1 MRLTKGLFH
10 NITTNL
16 NPIQNVP
23 GLIKA
28 FFLMKEKN
36 WKEEKSMTSFRFFI
50 INELANLPSM
60 STLSKLANLNSLE
73 RILISY
79 R

>member
-10 NITTNL
+10 NITTNP

-23 GLIKA
+23 GVIKA

-36 WKEEKSMTSFRFFI
+36 WKEEKSSSFRFFI
-50 INELANLPSM
+50 IGELPNLP
-60 STLSKLANLNSLE
+60 
-73 RILISY
+73 
-79 R
+79 

>member
-36 WKEEKSMTSFRFFI
+36 WKEEKSMSSFRFFI
-50 INELANLPSM
+50 IGELANCPRCQL
-60 STLSKLANLNSLE
+60 LAN
-73 RILISY
+73 
-79 R
+79 

>member
-36 WKEEKSMTSFRFFI
+36 
-50 INELANLPSM
+50 
-60 STLSKLANLNSLE
+60 
-73 RILISY
+73 
-79 R
+79 